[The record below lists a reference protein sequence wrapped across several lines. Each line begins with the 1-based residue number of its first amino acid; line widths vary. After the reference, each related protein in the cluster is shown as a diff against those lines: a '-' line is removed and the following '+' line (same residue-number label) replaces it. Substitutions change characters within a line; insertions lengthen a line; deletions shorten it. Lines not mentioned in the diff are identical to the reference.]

1 MALNKRLI
9 GWVFLALATPCGHA
23 QSEVYKCP
31 DASGRPTYTNV
42 KRDTVGKNCTLV
54 SKEVSVVPAQVPTR
68 GVQSSAVSDPASARN
83 ENRRRIL
90 ESELQN
96 EQQLLSDARQKLAEQ
111 EGIRDRSEEHTSEL
125 QSQSNLVCRLL
136 LEKKKNWRDKLRDP
150 FRRIPGS
157 RRRWRRPAPP

>member
-9 GWVFLALATPCGHA
+9 GWVFLALAAPCGHA

-54 SKEVSVVPAQVPTR
+54 SKEVSVVPAQVPAR
-68 GVQSSAVSDPASARN
+68 ALQSSAVSDPASVRN

-90 ESELQN
+90 ESELRN
-96 EQQLLSDARQKLAEQ
+96 EQQLLSDARQKLVEQ
-111 EGIRDRSEEHTSEL
+111 EGIRDGDERNYARVLERLKPYQETVSQHTKNIEQLRGEL
-125 QSQSNLVCRLL
+125 GRV
-136 LEKKKNWRDKLRDP
+136 K
-150 FRRIPGS
+150 
-157 RRRWRRPAPP
+157 

>member
-9 GWVFLALATPCGHA
+9 GWVFLALAAPCGHA

-54 SKEVSVVPAQVPTR
+54 SKEVSVVPAQVPGR
-68 GVQSSAVSDPASARN
+68 AVQSSAASDSASARN

-96 EQQLLSDARQKLAEQ
+96 EQQLLSDAQQKLAEQ
-111 EGIRDRSEEHTSEL
+111 EGIRDGDERNYARVLERLKPYQEGVSQHTKNIEQLRGEL
-125 QSQSNLVCRLL
+125 GRL
-136 LEKKKNWRDKLRDP
+136 R
-150 FRRIPGS
+150 
-157 RRRWRRPAPP
+157 

>member
-1 MALNKRLI
+1 MVLNKRLI
-9 GWVFLALATPCGHA
+9 GWFFLALAARCGHA

-68 GVQSSAVSDPASARN
+68 GVQSSAVSDPASARS

-96 EQQLLSDARQKLAEQ
+96 EQQLLSDAR
-111 EGIRDRSEEHTSEL
+111 
-125 QSQSNLVCRLL
+125 
-136 LEKKKNWRDKLRDP
+136 
-150 FRRIPGS
+150 
-157 RRRWRRPAPP
+157 

>member
-1 MALNKRLI
+1 MALNKQLI
-9 GWVFLALATPCGHA
+9 GWVFLALTAPCGHA

-31 DASGRPTYTNV
+31 DARGRPTYTNV

-54 SKEVSVVPAQVPTR
+54 SKEVSVVPAQAPMR
-68 GVQSSAVSDPASARN
+68 GVQSSAVSDPAAARN

-111 EGIRDRSEEHTSEL
+111 EGIRGGDERNYARALERLKPYQETVSQHT
-125 QSQSNLVCRLL
+125 
-136 LEKKKNWRDKLRDP
+136 KNIEQLRDELG
-150 FRRIPGS
+150 RLR
-157 RRRWRRPAPP
+157 